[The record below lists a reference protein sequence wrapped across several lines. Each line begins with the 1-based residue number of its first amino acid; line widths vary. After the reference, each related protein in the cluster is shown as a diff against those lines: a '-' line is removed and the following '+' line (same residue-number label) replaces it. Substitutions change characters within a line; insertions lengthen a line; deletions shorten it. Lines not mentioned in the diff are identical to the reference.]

1 MWVQKLSVN
10 LRNFFKKMAKVLTKE
25 KTKKTS
31 KKNGATQSSK
41 LKEKKEEE
49 LSQIQEQKESKEK
62 KSASFF
68 EEIKKSPKVLL
79 REPKEIKELYPYQK
93 EAVEKIFKKLEEMP
107 PNANLLFQLPTGG
120 GKTIIFSEIA
130 KRYIQK
136 YKRKVLILTHR
147 IELSQQ
153 TSEVLNYIG
162 ISNKV
167 INSEVKQLPN
177 QTPYQCFTA
186 LVETLNN
193 RLQENEE
200 FLEDIGLVIVD
211 EAHNNSFRKIFH
223 YFKDVNILGV
233 TATPLSSNKKLPLYQ
248 IYNDLIVGES
258 IKSLIEKGYLC
269 DADTYTYEVNLS
281 SLRIG
286 SNGEFTV
293 SSHEQ
298 LYTQSVMLNKL
309 IQAYEERALNTKTLI
324 FNAGILTSKAVY
336 EAFAKKGYPIKHLD
350 STFSDRERAE
360 VLEWFRNTPNGILTS
375 VSILTQG
382 FDEPAVESIILNRAT
397 RSLTLYHQMIG
408 RGSRVWKNK
417 KRFQIIDLGN
427 NLRRFGY
434 WQTEIDWRHVFREPH
449 LYLENRYK
457 DNWDY
462 EMDFNYELPPEV
474 RERFIN
480 SSYEAFSVKD
490 KYQEYIKKGIKPS
503 VVLEESLHDHY
514 ERIIGNASEKEEA
527 MELFELLKDE
537 IKHRLKQYCK
547 CINAT
552 DNYYL
557 WQYQQYVTKLRK
569 MINNHYDV

>member
-1 MWVQKLSVN
+1 M
-10 LRNFFKKMAKVLTKE
+10 
-25 KTKKTS
+25 
-31 KKNGATQSSK
+31 
-41 LKEKKEEE
+41 
-49 LSQIQEQKESKEK
+49 
-62 KSASFF
+62 
-68 EEIKKSPKVLL
+68 
-79 REPKEIKELYPYQK
+79 
-93 EAVEKIFKKLEEMP
+93 
-107 PNANLLFQLPTGG
+107 
-120 GKTIIFSEIA
+120 
-130 KRYIQK
+130 
-136 YKRKVLILTHR
+136 
-147 IELSQQ
+147 
-153 TSEVLNYIG
+153 
-162 ISNKV
+162 
-167 INSEVKQLPN
+167 
-177 QTPYQCFTA
+177 
-186 LVETLNN
+186 
-193 RLQENEE
+193 
-200 FLEDIGLVIVD
+200 
-211 EAHNNSFRKIFH
+211 
-223 YFKDVNILGV
+223 
-233 TATPLSSNKKLPLYQ
+233 
-248 IYNDLIVGES
+248 
-258 IKSLIEKGYLC
+258 
-269 DADTYTYEVNLS
+269 
-281 SLRIG
+281 
-286 SNGEFTV
+286 

-336 EAFAKKGYPIKHLD
+336 EAFSKKGYPIKHLD
-350 STFSDRERAE
+350 STFSDRDRAE

-408 RGSRVWKNK
+408 RGSRVGKNK

-462 EMDFNYELPPEV
+462 EMDFTYELPPEV

-480 SSYEAFSVKD
+480 SSYEAYSVKD

-503 VVLEESLHDHY
+503 TVLEESLHDHY

-527 MELFELLKDE
+527 LELYELLKDE

-557 WQYQQYVTKLRK
+557 WQYQQYTSRLKK

>member
-1 MWVQKLSVN
+1 ME
-10 LRNFFKKMAKVLTKE
+10 AVL
-25 KTKKTS
+25 
-31 KKNGATQSSK
+31 
-41 LKEKKEEE
+41 
-49 LSQIQEQKESKEK
+49 SKEGK
-62 KSASFF
+62 K
-68 EEIKKSPKVLL
+68 
-79 REPKEIKELYPYQK
+79 LYPYQK
-93 EAVEKIFKKLEEMP
+93 EAVDKIFDKLEGLP

-130 KRYIQK
+130 KKYVKK

-153 TSEVLNYIG
+153 TSDVLNDIG
-162 ISNKV
+162 IVNKV
-167 INSEVKQLPN
+167 INSEVKSLPN
-177 QTPYQCFTA
+177 QSHYQCFTA

-248 IYNDLIVGES
+248 IYHDLIIGES
-258 IKSLIEKGYLC
+258 IRALVEKNYLC
-269 DADTYTYEVNLS
+269 DAETYSYEVNLS
-281 SLRIG
+281 SLRVG
-286 SNGEFTV
+286 ANGEFTD

-309 IQAYEERALNTKTLI
+309 LQAYEERALNTKTLI

-336 EAFAKKGYPIKHLD
+336 EAFNKKGYPIRHLD
-350 STFSDRERAE
+350 STFSDKDRAD
-360 VLEWFRNTPNGILTS
+360 VLGWFRKSQTGILTS

-382 FDEPAVESIILNRAT
+382 FDEPAVENIILNRAT

-408 RGSRVWKNK
+408 RGSRVWKTK
-417 KRFQIIDLGN
+417 KKFQILDLGN

-462 EMDFNYELPPEV
+462 ELEFNYELPQEI

-480 SSYEAFSVKD
+480 TSYEAFSIKD
-490 KYQEYIKKGIKPS
+490 KYQEYIKRGKKPS
-503 VVLEESLHDHY
+503 IALDESLNDHY
-514 ERIIGNASEKEEA
+514 GRIVGNASEKEEA
-527 MELFELLKDE
+527 LELYELLRDE

-552 DNYYL
+552 DNYYM
-557 WQYQQYVTKLRK
+557 WQYQNYISRLKKL
-569 MINNHYDV
+569 INNHYDG

>member
-1 MWVQKLSVN
+1 
-10 LRNFFKKMAKVLTKE
+10 MAKVLTKE
-25 KTKKTS
+25 KTKKSSKKTSTVSAASEEKS
-31 KKNGATQSSK
+31 KKNKGEKTNK
-41 LKEKKEEE
+41 KTETEKK
-49 LSQIQEQKESKEK
+49 
-62 KSASFF
+62 ASFF
-68 EEIKKSPKVLL
+68 ENKISTTKKGMILK
-79 REPKEIKELYPYQK
+79 EPKEIKELYPYQR
-93 EAVEKIFKKLEEMP
+93 EAVEKIFKRLEEMP

-153 TSEVLNYIG
+153 TSEVLSHIG

-167 INSEVKQLPN
+167 INSEVKHLPN

-223 YFKDVNILGV
+223 YFKDINILGV

-281 SLRIG
+281 SLRVG

-309 IQAYEERALNTKTLI
+309 IQAYEERALGTKTLI
-324 FNAGILTSKAVY
+324 FNAGILTSKAVL
-336 EAFAKKGYPIKHLD
+336 EAFSKKGYNIKHLD
-350 STFSDRERAE
+350 STFSDRDRAE
-360 VLEWFRNTPNGILTS
+360 VLDWFRKTPDGILTS

-462 EMDFNYELPPEV
+462 EMEFNYELPPEV

-503 VVLEESLHDHY
+503 LVLEESMHDHY

-527 MELFELLKDE
+527 FELFELLKDE

-557 WQYQQYVTKLRK
+557 WQYQQYITKLRK
-569 MINNHYDV
+569 MISNHYDV

>member
-1 MWVQKLSVN
+1 LWVQKLSVN

-31 KKNGATQSSK
+31 KKNGAIQSSK
-41 LKEKKEEE
+41 LKEKKEVET
-49 LSQIQEQKESKEK
+49 SKIQEQKESNEK
-62 KSASFF
+62 KSAIF
-68 EEIKKSPKVLL
+68 EEIKKKPKLLL
-79 REPKEIKELYPYQK
+79 REPREIKELYPYQK

-153 TSEVLNYIG
+153 TSEVLSSIG
-162 ISNKV
+162 ISNKI

-269 DADTYTYEVNLS
+269 DADTYSYEVNLS

-503 VVLEESLHDHY
+503 VVLEESLRDHY